1 MSLRV
6 RLTLAAAAAVAVA
19 VVLVAAISYFTVQ
32 QKLLDEVDRAL
43 AIESA
48 PLAAPRVFNRMQ
60 IEPRDGDDPFL
71 RDPRTVQILLADGRT
86 GRPPGSETRLPV
98 DAADRAV
105 ARGERAVYLRDV
117 RADGAHLRVI
127 TRAVGNGAAVQLAR
141 PLAEVDHTLD
151 SLRLILI
158 LVAGAG
164 VALATGIGW
173 LVARAALKPVAK
185 LTEAAEHVAETQ
197 DLGAPIDVTT
207 HDEIGRLATSFNEML
222 AALDGS
228 RQQQRQL
235 VADASHELRTPL
247 TSLRTN
253 IEVLARQRDM
263 PAADRERL
271 LADVVTQLEELSM
284 LVGDL
289 VELAREDGMPQGEEP
304 IGLRL
309 DEVVDRAVARARLH
323 APGLSIVVTECEPTV
338 VDAQRTLLE
347 RAVSNILDNACKW
360 SPAGGEIDVRLEDGV
375 LSVRDHGP
383 GIDPDDVP
391 HIFDRFYRAS
401 SARGM
406 PGSGLGLAMVRHTAD
421 AHGGVVSAEAAPGGG
436 TVIRFSLPEA
446 ESVEP
451 IERSEPVEVV
461 ELER

>member
-19 VVLVAAISYFTVQ
+19 VVIVAAISYFTVQ

-43 AIESA
+43 TNESE
-48 PLAAPRVFNRMQ
+48 PLASPRVLSRMLV
-60 IEPRDGDDPFL
+60 EPHDRDDPFL
-71 RDPRTVQILLADGRT
+71 RETRSVQVVLADGRT
-86 GRPPGSETRLPV
+86 GRPPGNETRLPV

-105 ARGERAVYLRDV
+105 ARGERAVHFHDV
-117 RADGAHLRVI
+117 HVNGAHLRVI
-127 TRAVGNGAAVQLAR
+127 TRVVGTDAAVQLAR
-141 PLAEVDHTLD
+141 PLGEIDHTLD
-151 SLRLILI
+151 SLRLILV

-164 VALATGIGW
+164 VAIATGIGW
-173 LVARAALKPVAK
+173 VVARAALKPVAK

-222 AALDGS
+222 AALDAS

-263 PAADRERL
+263 PLADRELL
-271 LADVVTQLEELSM
+271 LADVVTQLEELSV

-309 DEVVDRAVARARLH
+309 DELVDRAVVRARLH
-323 APGLSIVVTECEPTV
+323 APAVSIVVTTCEPTV
-338 VDAQRTLLE
+338 VDAQRALLE

-360 SPAGGEIDVRLEDGV
+360 SPPGGEIDVTLEDGT

-383 GIDPDDVP
+383 GIDPADVP
-391 HIFDRFYRAS
+391 HIFDLLYRTPA
-401 SARGM
+401 ARGM
-406 PGSGLGLAMVRHTAD
+406 PGSGLGLSIVRHAAH
-421 AHGGVVSAEAAPGGG
+421 AHGGAVTADPAPGGG
-436 TVIRFSLPEA
+436 TIIRLRLPDA
-446 ESVEP
+446 EQVA
-451 IERSEPVEVV
+451 PVPVV
-461 ELER
+461 ELDH

>member
-19 VVLVAAISYFTVQ
+19 VMLVAAISYVTVQ
-32 QKLLDEVDRAL
+32 RKLRDEVDRAL
-43 AIESA
+43 TSESE
-48 PLAAPRVFNRMQ
+48 PLASPRVISRMLVA
-60 IEPRDGDDPFL
+60 PRDGDDPFL
-71 RDPRTVQILLADGRT
+71 RDTRTVQLILADGRT
-86 GRPPGSETRLPV
+86 GRPPGSDTRLPI

-105 ARGERAVYLRDV
+105 ARGERAVHFRNV
-117 RADGAHLRVI
+117 HVDGTHLRVI
-127 TRAVGNGAAVQLAR
+127 TRAVGSDAAVQLAR
-141 PLAEVDHTLD
+141 PLGEVDHTLE

-173 LVARAALKPVAK
+173 VVARAALKPVAK
-185 LTEAAEHVAETQ
+185 LTKAAEHVAETQ
-197 DLGAPIDVTT
+197 DLSAPIDVAT

-222 AALDGS
+222 AALDAS

-253 IEVLARQRDM
+253 IEVLALQRDM
-263 PAADRERL
+263 PGADRARL
-271 LADVVTQLEELSM
+271 LNDVVTQLEELSI

-304 IGLRL
+304 LGLRL
-309 DEVVDRAVARARLH
+309 DELVDRAVTRARLH
-323 APGLSIVVTECEPTV
+323 APDLSIVITECEPTV
-338 VDAQRTLLE
+338 VDAQRALLE
-347 RAVSNILDNACKW
+347 RAVSNVLDNACKW
-360 SPAGGEIDVRLEDGV
+360 SPPGAEIEVALRDGT

-383 GIDPDDVP
+383 GIDPDDLP
-391 HIFDRFYRAS
+391 HIFDRFYRAP

-406 PGSGLGLAMVRHTAD
+406 PGSGLGLAIVRHAAD
-421 AHGGVVSAEAAPGGG
+421 VHGGSVSAEPAPGGG
-436 TVIRFSLPEA
+436 SCLRLHLPSA
-446 ESVEP
+446 
-451 IERSEPVEVV
+451 EPVEPTEVIA
-461 ELER
+461 LEH